1 MELEGSSPNCFTFT
15 SLLAACA
22 NLAALHCRQQVHG
35 GIFGRGLDANSA
47 LANACLDRYLI
58 YNIKPNQ
65 EIDGCVVDLLGRAG
79 RVEEAYRLFRRMPF
93 NADASV
99 WGALLGACK
108 THNSPKLGIIGSS
121 KDTGLRT
128 KFGWNLCGVVKLL
141 SSRRQMEGVVAARTR
156 KFMREIWSKK
166 EAGRNWIEIRN
177 QVYSFVVGGK

>member
-22 NLAALHCRQQVHG
+22 NLAPLHCGQQVHG
-35 GIFGRGLDANSA
+35 GIVGRGLDANSA
-47 LANACLDRYLI
+47 LDNALI
-58 YNIKPNQ
+58 
-65 EIDGCVVDLLGRAG
+65 
-79 RVEEAYRLFRRMPF
+79 RRMLF
-93 NADASV
+93 NSDASV

-108 THNSPKLGIIGSS
+108 AHNSPKLGINGSS

-156 KFMREIWSKK
+156 KFIMREIWSKK

-177 QVYSFVVGGK
+177 QVYSFVVGGKVGSHIELVYLTKRWNY